1 MAAQPSPIG
10 QVDDLC
16 FSHPQRALFAHWS
29 ARFPAGLSL
38 LQGEESSGKT
48 SLLCLLDGTL
58 VADGGSLQVAGVHWH
73 QDPERYRA
81 QVFRTDPQSELPQ
94 QLSALQWLDAVRLR
108 YPTFDA
114 DGVPAWIERLS
125 LREHQHKPMVMLSTG
140 SRRKVWLVAA
150 FASGA
155 ALTLLDQPF
164 AALDKSSILAVCDL
178 LRDAARRGDRAWV
191 LADYEAPRDL
201 ALVQTITLD

>member
-1 MAAQPSPIG
+1 MAAQASPIA
-10 QVDDLC
+10 QVDDLR
-16 FSHPQRALFAHWS
+16 FSYPQRTLFAHWS

-48 SLLCLLDGTL
+48 SLLRLLDGTL

-73 QDPERYRA
+73 QDPQRYRA
-81 QVFRTDPQSELPQ
+81 QVFRTDPSSELPL
-94 QLSALQWLDAVRLR
+94 QLTALQWLDEVRLR
-108 YPTFDA
+108 YPAFDA
-114 DGVPAWIERLS
+114 AGVAAWIERLS
-125 LREHQHKPMVMLSTG
+125 LREHQNKPMVMVSTG

-164 AALDKSSILAVCDL
+164 AALDQASIMAACDL
-178 LRDAARRGDRAWV
+178 LRDAARQGGRAWV
-191 LADYEAPRDL
+191 IADYAAPAGL